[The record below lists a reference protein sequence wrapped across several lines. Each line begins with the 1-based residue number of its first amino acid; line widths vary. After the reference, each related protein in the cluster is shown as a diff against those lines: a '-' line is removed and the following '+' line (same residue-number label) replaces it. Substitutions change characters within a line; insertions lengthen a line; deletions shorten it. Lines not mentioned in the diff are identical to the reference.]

1 MKAIAAIAGA
11 SLLLTACTTTDPF
24 TGDSKLSNGTV
35 GAGTGALLGG
45 VAGALVSKDKGKGA
59 LIGAGIGALA
69 GGGIGTYMDSQESK
83 LREKLAATG
92 VSVTRNGNEIVL
104 NMPGNVTFASESANV
119 SPSFGPVLDSVA
131 LVLNEYDK
139 TTVAVSG
146 HTDSSGTQLL
156 NQELSQERAQAVADY
171 LAGRGVMPERMS
183 VQGFADSQPVASNAT
198 PEGKAQ
204 NRRVEIRLVPIT

>member
-131 LVLNEYDK
+131 LVLNEYHK
-139 TTVAVSG
+139 TTVALSG

-204 NRRVEIRLVPIT
+204 NRRVEIRLAPIT